1 MTRQQLWWWVGVS
14 VFAITNFSVSV
25 PVAATIYSV
34 PVLAAFAVGFLQSG
48 SVALALVAPRPSIA
62 AWLGGTALFFV
73 YAPPTPDAPWPL
85 DVSGLL
91 ALCALLI
98 VLGFRRP
105 IREGVIAWALAVAAI
120 LVVLVTVGTGGT
132 HAVPVAGVVA
142 NLVTSTGIS
151 AFVLL
156 LAILLAQRGQARGEL
171 AAEHQKR
178 VLVEERN
185 RIARELHDV
194 VAHSMSVIQVQASSA
209 PYRLPQLDESA
220 RGEFADIAASA
231 RSAMREM
238 RQLLGVLRSEGVRVE
253 EMPQPGVPQIGEL
266 VPALERAGVVVTVD
280 LDPALPADG
289 VASAAAYRIA
299 QESLSNVVRHAPGAR
314 VEVRAE
320 LLEHTIALSVENS
333 AVENSAVQVST
344 PTDGASSLTASG
356 GHGIIGMRERAALLG
371 GTVNAGPTMGGG
383 YRVLALLPLIGT
395 AATSTA
401 ESTAATRTADAYTPP
416 AHTSKDTAHS

>member
-1 MTRQQLWWWVGVS
+1 MKASPTRLINGQQLWWWVAVS

-25 PVAATIYSV
+25 PVAATIYAV

-48 SVALALVAPRPSIA
+48 SVALSLIAPRLSVA
-62 AWLGGTALFFV
+62 AWLAGTALFFV
-73 YAPPTPDAPWPL
+73 YAPPSPDAPWPL
-85 DVSGLL
+85 DVNGLL
-91 ALCALLI
+91 ALCALLLT
-98 VLGFRRP
+98 LGFRRP
-105 IREGVIAWALAVAAI
+105 IREGVIAWALAVAATLVM
-120 LVVLVTVGTGGT
+120 LVVVGTGGT

-156 LAILLAQRGQARGEL
+156 LGILLAQRGQARGQL
-171 AAEHQKR
+171 AAEQQKR
-178 VLVEERN
+178 GLVEERN

-209 PYRLPQLDESA
+209 PYRLPQLDASA
-220 RGEFADIAASA
+220 REEFADIATSA
-231 RSAMREM
+231 RAAIREM
-238 RQLLGVLRSEGVRVE
+238 RQLLGVLRSESVGVE

-266 VPALERAGVVVTVD
+266 VPPLERAGVMVAVH

-320 LLEHTIALSVENS
+320 LFDHSIALSVENS
-333 AVENSAVQVST
+333 APTGSAAVL
-344 PTDGASSLTASG
+344 PAKG

-371 GTVNAGPTMGGG
+371 GTMNAGPTTGGG
-383 YRVLALLPLIGT
+383 YRVLAILPLLSS
-395 AATSTA
+395 TS
-401 ESTAATRTADAYTPP
+401 EPRIDKDP
-416 AHTSKDTAHS
+416 AHS